1 MTHDPFVLLRGTRI
15 LRVMFTGGTR
25 PCHPVLLDG
34 GFEIVLIAADIL
46 YRTFAA
52 TGNRI
57 ALLIKLHPNVEAH
70 TTKDV
75 ANFAQ
80 SLLAEILGSQHFA
93 LRALHQIA
101 NGFDPGVLQTIV

>member
-1 MTHDPFVLLRGTRI
+1 MILLSYCTSGARLSARDTR
-15 LRVMFTGGTR
+15 
-25 PCHPVLLDG
+25 CHVPALPVLLDG
-34 GFEIVLIAADIL
+34 GFEFVFIAAGIL
-46 YRTFAA
+46 YRTVAA

-57 ALLIKLHPNVEAH
+57 ALLVKLHPKVETH

-80 SLLAEILGSQHFA
+80 RLLAEILGGQHFA

-101 NGFDPGVLQTIV
+101 NGFDTGVLQTIV